1 MLKTCWKLEGRV
13 FVFSSADSMHI
24 ITASKFV
31 VSQKEKE
38 VEEMEECVAS
48 LPRSQKQRGPI
59 SICQSGPPSR
69 RRKGEKSPQ
78 AEPRPPFV
86 DL

>member
-13 FVFSSADSMHI
+13 FVFSSADGMHI

-38 VEEMEECVAS
+38 AEEMEECVAS
-48 LPRSQKQRGPI
+48 LPPSQKQRGPI

-78 AEPRPPFV
+78 EPRPPFV